1 MMGGFGMG
9 VYGVIFWLLVIG
21 AGIWALTAATQTR
34 GSKDSARKVLDER
47 LARGDLSI
55 EEYRKLRAEL

>member
-9 VYGVIFWLLVIG
+9 GYGVIFWLLVIG
-21 AGIWALTAATQTR
+21 AGIWALTAATQAR
-34 GSKDSARKVLDER
+34 GSADSARKVLDER
-47 LARGDLSI
+47 LARGDLSV